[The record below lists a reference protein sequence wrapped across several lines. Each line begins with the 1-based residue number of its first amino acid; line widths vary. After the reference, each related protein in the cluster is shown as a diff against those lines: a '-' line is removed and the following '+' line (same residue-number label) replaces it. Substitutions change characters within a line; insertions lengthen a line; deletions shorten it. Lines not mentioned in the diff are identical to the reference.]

1 MDTMIAF
8 MGLLMLVVVIGSVCG
23 LVALTQIGELKRQ
36 LAHLQRQLKA
46 APGAMG
52 AAAAKETPPQTPPE
66 SATAAK
72 DSAASATAGETASA
86 AESAAAKTA
95 QSTASITTKPP
106 AKAMAK
112 PSAATTLEPA
122 ATSVATPAA
131 EPQEASYQDANDS
144 ILPPKDPATPG
155 LWQRFTAQFK
165 EHWMVWI
172 GALALAFGGIFFV
185 SYSLEAGLLSVTAR
199 LVLGAAFGLLL
210 LVGAEYVHRKF
221 YRDSEAQYA
230 MIAYVPAALAAG
242 GYISL
247 FALTALAL
255 VSYKL
260 LSPGSAFVM
269 LTLVSVAA
277 SWTALRYG
285 PLLAIIGMLGAYSVP
300 LWVSTGSSN
309 YLELVIFLSV
319 LTLNLTFV
327 VRKVRRM
334 WLWYSIWALHLLWLL
349 LIAVDIP
356 REHAMAMVVFV
367 PISVVLLIMIP
378 RLGFSFSQLEHR
390 VWSFKSLVLQKP
402 DHALLLVIFGATVLF
417 SSGQEMAVLSVQF
430 WLLSALFAVA
440 ALLNT
445 RWQLW
450 PILSA
455 VLLALLLDQPYPMNV
470 DLNHDGLLMFHGAL
484 GQAQIAMVAFLVYGS
499 VFASRSPRHMGF
511 SFIAGGA
518 VLVPL
523 VLAYLALPQ
532 VWLDDVKWFWVI
544 ELLLAGAF
552 LVFLA
557 NRTRNKAQQMIYWC
571 AINAHLAFA
580 ATLVLGTHA
589 LTLALALQV
598 VLMTYLSKRFAQPI
612 PSWLL
617 KALVT
622 VVAGRLTILWI
633 DPSYGN
639 GLSEPSLWLYPS
651 VAALFTL
658 GYRFFASEGLKPW
671 LLGVILHVLALWV
684 SALTSYALVGHTI
697 HLEDLSLLEK
707 LVLSINWGLLGC
719 VYLYR
724 AKAAQTMAQ
733 YYTIGAY
740 LLLGAAAL
748 LQSQLWLEYNP
759 WFDRVPMGESL
770 LSSYAWLYYFAP
782 AGIGAWLGYQ
792 LRQSQASLSRV
803 LFGATGFYL
812 FVGINA
818 LVRQYWQGPI
828 IALSM
833 GVEDAE
839 LYSYSVI
846 WLLLGA
852 ALVAVSLTLNKLLIQ
867 RVGVALLALV
877 IAKVFLV
884 DMANLTG
891 LLRALSFIGL
901 GLALVG
907 LGALFKWLQRQ
918 HMPSEQTSG

>member
-8 MGLLMLVVVIGSVCG
+8 IGLLMLVVVIGSVCG
-23 LVALTQIGELKRQ
+23 LIALTQIGELRRQ
-36 LAHLQRQLKA
+36 LAQLQQQLKS
-46 APGAMG
+46 APGARADLAG
-52 AAAAKETPPQTPPE
+52 KEAAPQAPPE
-66 SATAAK
+66 ASPKAPSVVTARSSAATAKSA
-72 DSAASATAGETASA
+72 DSAAASATVTAKV
-86 AESAAAKTA
+86 ESVTMSTTKSVTTSSTKTA
-95 QSTASITTKPP
+95 VEPSTS
-106 AKAMAK
+106 
-112 PSAATTLEPA
+112 
-122 ATSVATPAA
+122 
-131 EPQEASYQDANDS
+131 
-144 ILPPKDPATPG
+144 PPKGAAPKPEDDAPTVPVG
-155 LWQRFTAQFK
+155 PVIPSVWQRFSAQVK

-199 LVLGAAFGLLL
+199 LALGAAFGLLL
-210 LVGAEYVHRKF
+210 LASAEYVHRKF

-260 LSPGSAFVM
+260 LTPGSAFVM

-285 PLLAIIGMLGAYSVP
+285 PLLAVVGMLGAYSVP
-300 LWVSTGSSN
+300 LWVSTGAAK
-309 YLELVIFLSV
+309 YLELVIYLSV

-349 LIAVDIP
+349 VIAVDIP
-356 REHAMAMVVFV
+356 RSQAMAMVVFV
-367 PISVVLLIMIP
+367 PISLVLLIMIP
-378 RLGFSFSQLEHR
+378 RLGFLLSQLEHR

-402 DHALLLVIFGATVLF
+402 DHALLLAIFGATVMF

-450 PILSA
+450 PVLSV
-455 VLLALLLDQPYPMNV
+455 VLLALLLDQSYPV
-470 DLNHDGLLMFHGAL
+470 HADLNHDGLLMFHGAL
-484 GQAQIAMVAFLVYGS
+484 GQAQIAMVAFLAFGS
-499 VFASRSPRHMGF
+499 VFASRSPQHMGF

-532 VWLDDVKWFWVI
+532 AWLDDVKWFWVL
-544 ELLLAGAF
+544 ELLLGAAF

-557 NRTRNKAQQMIYWC
+557 NRTRNRLQQMIYWC

-598 VLMTYLSKRFAQPI
+598 LLMTYLSKRLAQPI

-622 VVAGRLTILWI
+622 LVAARLTLLWI
-633 DPSYGN
+633 EPP
-639 GLSEPSLWLYPS
+639 LSAQLSDPSLWLYPS
-651 VAALFTL
+651 VAVLFALS
-658 GYRFFASEGLKPW
+658 YRFFASESLRPW

-684 SALTSYALVGHTI
+684 SALTSYALVGHGFD
-697 HLEDLSLLEK
+697 LNNLSLLEK
-707 LVLSINWGLLGC
+707 LVLSINWGLLGS

-724 AKAAQTMAQ
+724 AKAAQSMAQ
-733 YYTIGAY
+733 FYTIGACI
-740 LLLGAAAL
+740 LLGIAAL
-748 LQSQLWLEYNP
+748 LQSQLWLEHNP
-759 WFDRVPMGESL
+759 WLSAVPMGESL
-770 LSSYAWLYYFAP
+770 LTSYAWLYYFLP
-782 AGIGAWLGYQ
+782 AVIGVWLSYQ
-792 LRQSQASLSRV
+792 LRPIQPSLSRV
-803 LFGATGFYL
+803 LLAAVGLYL
-812 FVGINA
+812 FVFINA
-818 LVRQYWQGPI
+818 LVRQYWQGPLI
-828 IALSM
+828 ELSK

-852 ALVAVSLTLNKLLIQ
+852 AVVAVSLTLNKLALQ

-901 GLALVG
+901 GLALVA

-918 HMPSEQTSG
+918 HTPLERTSG

>member
-8 MGLLMLVVVIGSVCG
+8 IGLLMLVVVIGSVCG
-23 LVALTQIGELKRQ
+23 LIALTQIGELRRQ
-36 LAHLQRQLKA
+36 LAQLQQQLKS
-46 APGAMG
+46 APGAAAVG
-52 AAAAKETPPQTPPE
+52 GKEAAPQASPDSVATARSSAATASAAA
-66 SATAAK
+66 SA
-72 DSAASATAGETASA
+72 AASATVSA
-86 AESAAAKTA
+86 KAESLTTSVTKSSTTSSTESSTKKTVA
-95 QSTASITTKPP
+95 
-106 AKAMAK
+106 
-112 PSAATTLEPA
+112 PSAPTSQGMSPAPEIAAPTLPA
-122 ATSVATPAA
+122 G
-131 EPQEASYQDANDS
+131 
-144 ILPPKDPATPG
+144 PATPS
-155 LWQRFTAQFK
+155 LWQRFSAQFK

-199 LVLGAAFGLLL
+199 LVLGAAFGVLL

-285 PLLAIIGMLGAYSVP
+285 PLLAVVGMLGAYSVP
-300 LWVSTGSSN
+300 LWVSTGAAN
-309 YLELVIFLSV
+309 YLELVIYLTV

-349 LIAVDIP
+349 FIALDIP

-378 RLGFSFSQLEHR
+378 RLGFLLSQLEHR

-402 DHALLLVIFGATVLF
+402 DHILLLAIFGATLIF
-417 SSGQEMAVLSVQF
+417 SSGQDMSVLSMQF

-450 PILSA
+450 PVLSA
-455 VLLALLLDQPYPMNV
+455 VLLALLLDQPYPVGV

-484 GQAQIAMVAFLVYGS
+484 GQAQIAMVAFLAFGS
-499 VFASRSPRHMGF
+499 VFASRSPQHMGF

-523 VLAYLALPQ
+523 VLAYLVLPQ
-532 VWLDDVKWFWVI
+532 AWLDDVKWFWVF

-557 NRTRNKAQQMIYWC
+557 NRTRNTLQQMIYWC

-598 VLMTYLSKRFAQPI
+598 VLMSYLSKRFAQPI

-622 VVAGRLTILWI
+622 LVAARLTLLFIEPPL
-633 DPSYGN
+633 GAE
-639 GLSEPSLWLYPS
+639 LSEPSLWLYPS
-651 VAALFTL
+651 VAALFAIS
-658 GYRFFASEGLKPW
+658 YRFFASESLRPW

-684 SALTSYALVGHTI
+684 STLTSYALVGHSI
-697 HLEDLSLLEK
+697 DLNNLSLIEK
-707 LVLSINWGLLGC
+707 LVLSINWGLLGS

-724 AKAAQTMAQ
+724 ARAAQTMAQ
-733 YYTIGAY
+733 FYTIAGCI
-740 LLLGAAAL
+740 LLAVAAL

-759 WFDRVPMGESL
+759 WLSAVPMGESL
-770 LSSYAWLYYFAP
+770 LTSYAWLYYFLP
-782 AGIGAWLGYQ
+782 AAVGLWLSY
-792 LRQSQASLSRV
+792 LLPPTQASLSRV
-803 LFGATGFYL
+803 LLGAAGLYL
-812 FVGINA
+812 FVFINA
-818 LVRQYWQGPI
+818 LVRQYWQGPFI
-828 IALSM
+828 QLSA

-852 ALVAVSLTLNKLLIQ
+852 ALVAVSLTLNKLSLQ

-918 HMPSEQTSG
+918 HTQLERTSG

>member
-1 MDTMIAF
+1 MDIVFAF
-8 MGLLMLVVVIGSVCG
+8 IGLLMLVVVIGSVCG
-23 LVALTQIGELKRQ
+23 LVALTQVSELKRQ

-46 APGAMG
+46 APGAMST
-52 AAAAKETPPQTPPE
+52 AAKETAPQTSPE
-66 SATAAK
+66 SAVSASAAA
-72 DSAASATAGETASA
+72 SAASIISQPPKEPSVTAATE
-86 AESAAAKTA
+86 
-95 QSTASITTKPP
+95 
-106 AKAMAK
+106 
-112 PSAATTLEPA
+112 PSATSATIASPPRE
-122 ATSVATPAA
+122 AT
-131 EPQEASYQDANDS
+131 YQDAIDIN
-144 ILPPKDPATPG
+144 LPLKDPATPG

-230 MIAYVPAALAAG
+230 MIAYVPAALASG

-356 REHAMAMVVFV
+356 RSHAMAMVFFV
-367 PISVVLLIMIP
+367 PISVLLLIMIP

-402 DHALLLVIFGATVLF
+402 DHALLLVIFVATVLF
-417 SSGQEMAVLSVQF
+417 SNGQNMGVLSVQF

-455 VLLALLLDQPYPMNV
+455 VLLALLLDQPYPMHA

-484 GQAQIAMVAFLVYGS
+484 GQAQIAMVAFLAYGS

-511 SFIAGGA
+511 SFVAGGA

-523 VLAYLALPQ
+523 VLAYLVLPQ
-532 VWLDDVKWFWVI
+532 AWLDDVKWFWVL

-557 NRTRNKAQQMIYWC
+557 NRTRHKMQQMIYWC

-598 VLMTYLSKRFAQPI
+598 VLMSYLSKRFVQPI
-612 PSWLL
+612 PAWLL
-617 KALVT
+617 KALIS
-622 VVAGRLTILWI
+622 VVAGRLTLLWV
-633 DPSYGN
+633 DSPYSSGM
-639 GLSEPSLWLYPS
+639 SEPSLWLYPS
-651 VAALFTL
+651 VAALFIL
-658 GYRFFASEGLKPW
+658 GYRFFASESLRPW
-671 LLGVILHVLALWV
+671 LLGVILHLLALWV

-697 HLEDLSLLEK
+697 HLENLSLLEK

-740 LLLGAAAL
+740 LLLGVAAL
-748 LQSQLWLEYNP
+748 LQSQLWLDHNP
-759 WFDRVPMGESL
+759 WLERVPMGESL

-782 AGIGAWLGYQ
+782 AAIGAWLGYQ

-803 LFGATGFYL
+803 LFGASGFYL

-818 LVRQYWQGPI
+818 LVRQYWQGPLI
-828 IALSM
+828 SLSV

-852 ALVAVSLTLNKLLIQ
+852 ALVAVSLTLNKLIIQ